1 MQHPE
6 RPAAFLDTP
15 LADAAS
21 LALFAGLAA
30 GLADLMWL
38 LPPAARAALAIG
50 GAALGPLGCG
60 IERGRARRLSWA
72 GAGLAGALAAAVHA
86 LAVSWLELRLPLP
99 VAASATLVLLLGVAT
114 ARLGARLDRGEA
126 GWRAAVRE
134 GPPDGTSPLARGIAY
149 RRLPAPLR
157 WLLLPVDL
165 PLRAALLLAI
175 LAYQLTFSRL
185 MPPACRFEP
194 TCSRYGFEALWC
206 HGAVRGT
213 LLTAVRLVRCSPLS
227 SGGYDPV
234 PRLPGRSSA
243 CPGGE
248 VSSSPVAQGTPPAE
262 QAALGPGL
270 TPGASI
276 QEGRA

>member
-1 MQHPE
+1 
-6 RPAAFLDTP
+6 
-15 LADAAS
+15 
-21 LALFAGLAA
+21 
-30 GLADLMWL
+30 MWL

-60 IERGRARRLSWA
+60 IERGLVRPLSWP
-72 GAGLAGALAAAVHA
+72 GAALTGAFAAAAHVA
-86 LAVSWLELRLPLP
+86 AVSWLGLRLPLP
-99 VAASATLVLLLGVAT
+99 VVASATLVLVSGAGL

-157 WLLLPVDL
+157 WLLLPLDL
-165 PLRAALLLAI
+165 PVRAALLLAVRG
-175 LAYQLTFSRL
+175 YQLTFSRL

-213 LLTAVRLVRCSPLS
+213 LLTALRLVRCSPLS
-227 SGGYDPV
+227 SGGFDPV
-234 PRLPGRSSA
+234 PRLPGRSSG
-243 CPGGE
+243 CPGDE
-248 VSSSPVAQGTPPAE
+248 VSSCPVARET
-262 QAALGPGL
+262 
-270 TPGASI
+270 
-276 QEGRA
+276 QEGRV